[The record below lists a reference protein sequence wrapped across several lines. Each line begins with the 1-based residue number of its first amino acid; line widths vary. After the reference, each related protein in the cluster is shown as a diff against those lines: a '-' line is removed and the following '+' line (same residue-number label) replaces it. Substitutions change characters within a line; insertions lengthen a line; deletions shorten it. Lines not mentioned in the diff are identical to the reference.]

1 MYYRLKAKP
10 SWQVIDGKM
19 VYLDS
24 IMEAKIIQRLVV
36 AGFSKKWRRTFSG
49 LAFGRS
55 HYTPDIELCVLHDS
69 MNRRALVEFKPN
81 KPSDFPLK
89 RRLAMIASSRYY
101 SDALCMLY
109 IERSKQW
116 YMIEPGGN
124 LLRTEPP
131 TPGGITINELPTPRI
146 SVPVILTYGRIYRSR
161 PLAAIGTLT
170 AHGLE
175 FGINVAFG
183 FKKR

>member
-1 MYYRLKAKP
+1 MYYRLKSKP
-10 SWQVIDGKM
+10 SWQIIDGKM

-24 IMEAKIIQRLVV
+24 IMEEKIIQRLVL
-36 AGFSKKWRRTFSG
+36 AGFSKKWRRTLSG

-55 HYTPDIELCVLHDS
+55 HYTPDVELCVLHDS
-69 MNRRALVEFKPN
+69 MNRRALVEFKPD
-81 KPSDFPLK
+81 KPGDFPLR

-116 YMIEPGGN
+116 YMLESGAKLLKIES
-124 LLRTEPP
+124 P
-131 TPGGITINELPTPRI
+131 TPGGITINELPKPRI

-161 PLAAIGTLT
+161 PLAAIGTIT

-183 FKKR
+183 FRKR

>member
-1 MYYRLKAKP
+1 
-10 SWQVIDGKM
+10 M

-24 IMEAKIIQRLVV
+24 AMEATIIQRLLV

-55 HYTPDIELCVLHDS
+55 HYSPDIELCVLHDS

-89 RRLAMIASSRYY
+89 RRIAMLTASRYY
-101 SDALCMLY
+101 KDALCMLY
-109 IERSKQW
+109 IERSRQW
-116 YMIEPGGN
+116 YILEPNGK
-124 LLRTEPP
+124 LLRSEPP
-131 TPGGITINELPTPRI
+131 TPGGIGITDLPKPRI
-146 SVPVILTYGRIYRSR
+146 SVPIILTYGRIYRSR
-161 PLAAIGTLT
+161 PLAAMGVIT

-175 FGINVAFG
+175 FGINAIFG
-183 FKKR
+183 FKRR